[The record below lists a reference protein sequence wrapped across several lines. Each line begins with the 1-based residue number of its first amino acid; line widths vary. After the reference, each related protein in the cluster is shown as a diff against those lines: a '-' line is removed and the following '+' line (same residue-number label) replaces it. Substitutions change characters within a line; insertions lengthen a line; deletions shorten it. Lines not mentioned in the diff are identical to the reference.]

1 MRPEHPTPRRTRAAP
16 GAALAVAGLR
26 TANRV
31 AGFTLLESI
40 VALAIFAAAGMALY
54 GLFNT
59 NLIALNRTAD
69 VSRQVAVVRTAMDYL
84 SSIDPGQQAEGEV
97 ELGDIDL
104 TWTSTLV
111 EPVRQGQNVIGGRAS
126 FDVGLYDVE
135 FVVHHEGRA
144 LGTWHLRV
152 AGYEKVRGL
161 RPGELPF

>member
-1 MRPEHPTPRRTRAAP
+1 MRPDRLTPRPPRAAGTAP
-16 GAALAVAGLR
+16 TAAVLR
-26 TANRV
+26 TAKHL

-84 SSIDPGQQAEGEV
+84 SSIDPGQRGEGEV
-97 ELGDIDL
+97 ELGGIDL
-104 TWTSTLV
+104 SWTSTLV

-135 FVVHHEGRA
+135 FVVHHEGRP
-144 LGTWHLRV
+144 LGTWKMRV
-152 AGYEKVRGL
+152 VGYEKVRGL

>member
-1 MRPEHPTPRRTRAAP
+1 MRPERRTPRRRAAP
-16 GAALAVAGLR
+16 RPAPAAVLR
-26 TANRV
+26 TAQRL

-84 SSIDPGQQAEGEV
+84 SSIDPRQRGEGEV
-97 ELGDIDL
+97 ELGDIEVI
-104 TWTSTLV
+104 WTSTLV

-126 FDVGLYDVE
+126 FDIGLYDVE

-144 LGTWHLRV
+144 LGTWKVRV

-161 RPGELPF
+161 RPGQLPF

>member
-1 MRPEHPTPRRTRAAP
+1 MRPERLAPRRTRAA
-16 GAALAVAGLR
+16 AAAAPAAAVLR
-26 TANRV
+26 TAKRV

-84 SSIDPGQQAEGEV
+84 SSIDPGQRGQGEV
-97 ELGDIDL
+97 ELGDIEVS
-104 TWTSTLV
+104 WTSTLV

-126 FDVGLYDVE
+126 FDIGLYDVE
-135 FVVHHEGRA
+135 FVVHHEGRD
-144 LGTWHLRV
+144 LGSWKVRV
-152 AGYEKVRGL
+152 AGHEKVRGL

>member
-1 MRPEHPTPRRTRAAP
+1 MRPERPPPRRRRVAAP
-16 GAALAVAGLR
+16 APAAKPP
-26 TANRV
+26 

-84 SSIDPGQQAEGEV
+84 SAIDPRQQGEGEV
-97 ELGDIDL
+97 ELGDIEVV
-104 TWTSTLV
+104 WTSTLV

-126 FDVGLYDVE
+126 FDIGLYDVE

-161 RPGELPF
+161 RPGEFPF